1 MSQICAGTILSVLTS
16 RALILPAQTCGH
28 RCFTKFGSL
37 TTNPN
42 GADLRQSSFR
52 NCDFAEAV
60 LTGTMLT
67 RQQAST
73 MLLSEKQRRE
83 IDWRDEDG
91 PEPGGG

>member
-1 MSQICAGTILSVLTS
+1 
-16 RALILPAQTCGH
+16 
-28 RCFTKFGSL
+28 
-37 TTNPN
+37 
-42 GADLRQSSFR
+42 
-52 NCDFAEAV
+52 
-60 LTGTMLT
+60 MLT